1 MAYILSLD
9 LGTTKLAALAF
20 DVATGRALAITSAPN
35 RARRDTVAQGL
46 TRAELD
52 ASLLSAD
59 ALALLRELVTWLPD
73 DSDVLAVGV
82 TGQQHGVAFLDAQG
96 RPTGTAITWQ
106 DQRALEPAGSG
117 TFLDEYISRAG
128 GPERFAGEGCQP
140 APGYLGVTL
149 YWLAQHDLLPAN
161 THICHIPDVFVATLI
176 GKLPPTDPTLAG
188 SSGLYDVQAGGWDR
202 VLIRQLGLS
211 TVQFPEVKPT
221 GSLAGTLCAEAASFT
236 GLRAGTPVA
245 VALGDN
251 QASYIG
257 SVTAPWDSVLVNIGT
272 GGQVSALV
280 NTFLRVPTVDT
291 RAFPEGSFLLVGAG
305 SSGGSSLTALHTLV
319 QEIGQ
324 EFWGI
329 PPANLYGQLTTLASQ
344 APVGAAGVTC
354 IPHFGGTRAN
364 PADTG
369 SWFGLT
375 TANLTISNLTRALL
389 EGIASDANAFW
400 RAMAPLTGPRARL
413 IGAGNG
419 LLRNP
424 VLQGAIED
432 AFGLPL
438 TLSRHAEAAAL
449 GAALSASVA
458 AGVYPDHVTAMSQ
471 NGREE

>member
-9 LGTTKLAALAF
+9 LGTSKLAALAF
-20 DVATGRALAITSAPN
+20 DVATGRALAINSAPN
-35 RARRDTVAQGL
+35 RARRDTVVQGL

-52 ASLLSAD
+52 ASLLSTD

-73 DSDVLAVGV
+73 SADVLSVGV
-82 TGQQHGVAFLDAQG
+82 TGQQHGVALLDAQG
-96 RPTGTAITWQ
+96 KPIAPAITWQ
-106 DQRALEPAGSG
+106 DQRALEPAGPR
-117 TFLDEYISRAG
+117 TFLDEYIRRVG
-128 GPERFAGEGCQP
+128 GPARFAGEGCQP

-149 YWLAQHDLLPAN
+149 YWLAQHGLLPAGSRV
-161 THICHIPDVFVATLI
+161 CHIPDVFVATLI
-176 GKLPPTDPTLAG
+176 GKLPPSDPTLAG
-188 SSGLYDVQAGGWDR
+188 SSGLYDVQAGCWDR
-202 VLIRQLGLS
+202 VLISQLGLS
-211 TVQFPEVKPT
+211 TVQFPEILPT
-221 GSLAGTLCAEAASFT
+221 GTLAGTLCAEAAACT
-236 GLRAGTPVA
+236 GLKVGTPVA

-257 SVTAPWDSVLVNIGT
+257 SVTAPWNSVLVNIGT

-280 NTFLRVPTVDT
+280 NTFLRIPTLDT
-291 RAFPEGSFLLVGAG
+291 RAFPEGAFLLVGAG
-305 SSGGSSLTALHTLV
+305 SSGGSSLTVLHSLV

-344 APVGAAGVTC
+344 APARSAGVTC
-354 IPHFGGTRAN
+354 IPHFGGTRSN

-369 SWFGLT
+369 SWLGLT
-375 TANLTISNLTRALL
+375 TANMTIGNLTRSLL
-389 EGIASDANAFW
+389 EGIASDAHDFW
-400 RAMAPLTGPRARL
+400 RLMSPLTGPRAKL

-424 VLQGAIED
+424 VLQEAIEE

-458 AGVYPDHVTAMSQ
+458 AGVYPDHFTAMSQ